1 MIIAPRANRATAF
14 RSGVPGVAKAMLH
27 QHGNNN
33 NQVPI
38 GLSNRAR
45 YRYGCSHTG
54 AHLSIHVRMSKSLFA
69 LLFIVVIKKSNPSL
83 ARLPLPLMIGS
94 MKDKKTKARLFV
106 NEALRATAKITA
118 TSHQAHYLLK
128 VLRAENGDRV
138 VLFNGYDGEWTS
150 VINDVS
156 KKRCAFRVEKQLREQ
171 QVEPDLWLAFA
182 PLKKS
187 NTDFVI
193 EKASELGASR
203 LIPVFTEHTNSTRVK
218 FERLRVIAMEAA
230 EQCDRLSVA
239 QVTEPVT
246 FTELIDQWP
255 EQRSLLVP
263 DETGGGESLKSVL
276 DADQKSLH
284 GLLIGPE
291 GGFARSELDVL
302 GNLPFV
308 TLVGLGP
315 RILRTETA
323 AIAALACYQAI
334 IGDWDQRPRFKN
346 GYFFNA
352 NK

>member
-1 MIIAPRANRATAF
+1 
-14 RSGVPGVAKAMLH
+14 
-27 QHGNNN
+27 
-33 NQVPI
+33 
-38 GLSNRAR
+38 
-45 YRYGCSHTG
+45 
-54 AHLSIHVRMSKSLFA
+54 
-69 LLFIVVIKKSNPSL
+69 
-83 ARLPLPLMIGS
+83 MIGS